1 MTNGAKVS
9 AYLHLL
15 DWFSKQIYDD
25 DDDDDAD
32 RCNQTE

>member
-25 DDDDDAD
+25 DDDDAD